1 MALGSMVHQLIEVPA
16 TPKPERKMEAAE
28 ARPSRGSYTANF
40 DLSGS
45 LLEANHMKRPRSALD
60 VLISIVLH
68 LVLIGT
74 PVLLSLWFTNTLDLK
89 AFTKTM
95 LVAPPPPPPPPPAP
109 AVTRPVAPQRR
120 VFIDQ
125 GKLLAPSYVPKQ
137 VAMLKEAPL
146 PDDGGAGVLGG
157 VPGGVPGGQMGGV
170 LGGIIG
176 GTGTAG
182 PASPRPKAPVRVGGR
197 VQAPRAIFTPAPD
210 YPSIARSARV
220 QGVVVISAI
229 LDEQGNVIEM
239 KVVSGPVLLYQA
251 ALSAVSRWKYQP
263 TYLNGEPIPVE
274 MNILVHFQ
282 LSGM

>member
-16 TPKPERKMEAAE
+16 PPKPEKESAE
-28 ARPSRGSYTANF
+28 ARLDYGSYAASF

-60 VLISIVLH
+60 VLISVVLH

-95 LVAPPPPPPPPPAP
+95 LIAPPPPPPPPPAP
-109 AVTRPVAPQRR
+109 SVVRPVAPQKR
-120 VFIDQ
+120 VFLDQ

-176 GTGTAG
+176 GTGTAPG
-182 PASPRPKAPVRVGGR
+182 PASPKPKAPVRVGGR
-197 VQAPRAIFTPAPD
+197 VQAPRAMFTPAPE
-210 YPSIARSARV
+210 YPSIARSARI

-229 LDEQGNVIEM
+229 LDEQGNVVEM
-239 KVVSGPVLLYQA
+239 KIVSGPVLLYQS

-263 TYLNGEPIPVE
+263 TYLNGEPISVE
-274 MNILVHFQ
+274 MNILVTFQ
-282 LSGM
+282 LSGV